1 MACPTPVSSSSTS
14 QQSTRNEHGTFDDAM
29 HEQIR
34 STHVPDGRVVD
45 VTPVLQVTHNVLRH
59 IIPNINLSMNGHIDA
74 SDDQT
79 NLSAVDGELDDALHK
94 ICCELSCKCSR
105 GGDAHATTMAIF
117 NMLSSYSWGAKVV
130 LTLAAFA
137 VNFGEFWLIAQL
149 CTSNSLAKSVALL
162 KQPDILEHSQ
172 ILKSHFDALSKL
184 INAMVDVTKCI
195 VELTELPSKY
205 ISIDEPPLSTA
216 MAHIYT
222 ATYWIISSVVVCAGQ
237 ITSLKGM
244 RHEFTTLTLEAWELS
259 SLTHKVSSIHEHLQS
274 QLRLCY
280 ECIDEKKLMGAFEH
294 FKRTIE
300 TTQVDNLKIL
310 QNIFGKEEKL
320 LNPDRAEV
328 SINVLRKKYV
338 LLLISDLDISQ
349 EEIRV
354 LEVVYKE
361 RVSSGRKY
369 EIIWLPIVD
378 RTTWNDGYQTKFS
391 TLQSI
396 MSWYT
401 VSHRVAIEPAVI
413 KYIREE
419 WGFVKKPIAVTL
431 NPQGK
436 VLCPN
441 ALNMIWIWG
450 NSAFPFSSE
459 KEESFWKDEPW
470 TLDLLL
476 ARLEPNLPTWVHEY
490 PHITL
495 IYMCISINMLN
506 LFLVLCCYNQVSQLK
521 VVCFYG
527 GVKMEWIESFTTT
540 TKEVAKA
547 FGIGIE
553 MVYVGKKNARER
565 VQKITGLIKEK
576 QLSHAWEDDNVW
588 FFWNL
593 LESML
598 YSKTQHGRT
607 IENDVIKQEVKT
619 MLEYDSSKNGW
630 ALFYTGSDE
639 MVKANGENVLSTM
652 ESFNEWEKL
661 AKQMGFIPVLRNK
674 LEGVIQHHHCTRLIL
689 PGNGGR
695 IPERVQCAK
704 CDHPMELNF
713 LYRCGE

>member
-1 MACPTPVSSSSTS
+1 MACPTPVSSSSKTS
-14 QQSTRNEHGTFDDAM
+14 QNSMRNEHWMFDDAM
-29 HEQIR
+29 NERIR
-34 STHVPDGRVVD
+34 STHVLDGRVVD
-45 VTPVLQVTHNVLRH
+45 VTPVLQVTRNVLRH

-74 SDDQT
+74 SEDQT
-79 NLSAVDGELDDALHK
+79 NLSAIDGVHDALHK

-130 LTLAAFA
+130 NLIMCQQTIAAFA

-172 ILKSHFDALSKL
+172 TLKTHFDALSKL

-195 VELTELPSKY
+195 VELTEIPFKY
-205 ISIDEPPLSTA
+205 ISIDEPPLSIA
-216 MAHIYT
+216 MAHIHT
-222 ATYWIISSVVVCAGQ
+222 ATYWIISNVVVCTRQ
-237 ITSLKGM
+237 ITSLVGM
-244 RHEFTTLTLEAWELS
+244 RHD
-259 SLTHKVSSIHEHLQS
+259 SIHEHLQS
-274 QLRLCY
+274 RLRLCY
-280 ECIDEKKLMGAFEH
+280 EHIDEKKLMEAFAH

-300 TTQVDNLKIL
+300 TPQVDNLMIL
-310 QNIFGKEEKL
+310 QNIFGKEENL

-328 SINVLRKKYV
+328 YINVLRRKHV
-338 LLLISDLDISQ
+338 LLLISDLDISE

-361 RVSSGRKY
+361 RISSGLNY
-369 EIIWLPIVD
+369 EIKWLPIVD
-378 RTTWNDGYQTKFS
+378 RTTWNNGYQEKFS

-401 VSHRVAIEPAVI
+401 VSHHVAIEPAVI

-441 ALNMIWIWG
+441 ALSMMWIWG

-459 KEESFWKDEPW
+459 KEESFWKAKPW
-470 TLDLLL
+470 TLDLLVG
-476 ARLEPNLPTWVHEY
+476 RLETNLPTWV
-490 PHITL
+490 
-495 IYMCISINMLN
+495 
-506 LFLVLCCYNQVSQLK
+506 SQQK

-527 GVKMEWIESFTTT
+527 GVKMEWIESFTTQ
-540 TKEVAKA
+540 TKGVANA
-547 FGIGIE
+547 LDIGIE
-553 MVYVGKKNARER
+553 MVYVRKKNAKER
-565 VQKITGLIKEK
+565 VKKITGLIKEK
-576 QLSHAWEDDNVW
+576 ELSHAWEDDNVW

-598 YSKTQHGRT
+598 YSKTQHGKI
-607 IENDVIKQEVKT
+607 IENDVIKQEVMT
-619 MLEYDSSKNGW
+619 MLGYDSSKNGW
-630 ALFYTGSDE
+630 VVFYTGSGE
-639 MVKANGENVLSTM
+639 MVKANGEKVLSTM
-652 ESFNEWEKL
+652 ESFDEWEKL
-661 AKQMGFIPVLRNK
+661 AKQMGFIPALRKK

-695 IPERVQCAK
+695 ILERVQCAE
-704 CDHPMELNF
+704 CGRPMELNF
-713 LYRCGE
+713 LYSCCAE

>member
-1 MACPTPVSSSSTS
+1 MARPTPVSSSSKTS
-14 QQSTRNEHGTFDDAM
+14 QQSMRNEHWMFDDAM
-29 HEQIR
+29 NERIR

-45 VTPVLQVTHNVLRH
+45 VTSVLQVTRNVLRH

-79 NLSAVDGELDDALHK
+79 NLSAVDGAHDALHK

-130 LTLAAFA
+130 LALAAFA

-172 ILKSHFDALSKL
+172 TLKTHFDALSKL
-184 INAMVDVTKCI
+184 VNAMVDVTKCI

-216 MAHIYT
+216 MAHIHT
-222 ATYWIISSVVVCAGQ
+222 ATYWIISSVVVCTRQ
-237 ITSLKGM
+237 ITSLVGM
-244 RHEFTTLTLEAWELS
+244 RHEFTTSTSEAWELS
-259 SLTHKVSSIHEHLQS
+259 SLAHKVSSIHEHLQS
-274 QLRLCY
+274 RLHLCY
-280 ECIDEKKLMGAFEH
+280 ERIDEKKLMEAFEH

-300 TTQVDNLKIL
+300 TPQVDNLMIL
-310 QNIFGKEEKL
+310 QNIFGKEESL

-328 SINVLRKKYV
+328 YINVLRRKHV

-354 LEVVYKE
+354 LEDVYKE
-361 RVSSGRKY
+361 RVSSGLNY
-369 EIIWLPIVD
+369 EIIWLPVMD
-378 RTTWNDGYQTKFS
+378 RTTWNDGYQEKFS

-401 VSHRVAIEPAVI
+401 VSHHVAIEPAVI

-436 VLCPN
+436 V
-441 ALNMIWIWG
+441 
-450 NSAFPFSSE
+450 
-459 KEESFWKDEPW
+459 
-470 TLDLLL
+470 
-476 ARLEPNLPTWVHEY
+476 
-490 PHITL
+490 
-495 IYMCISINMLN
+495 
-506 LFLVLCCYNQVSQLK
+506 SQQK

-527 GVKMEWIESFTTT
+527 GVKMEWIESFTTA
-540 TKEVAKA
+540 TKGVANA
-547 FGIGIE
+547 LDIGIE

-576 QLSHAWEDDNVW
+576 ELSHAWEDDNVW

-598 YSKTQHGRT
+598 YSKTQHGKT
-607 IENDVIKQEVKT
+607 IENDVIKQEVMT
-619 MLEYDSSKNGW
+619 MLGYDSSKNGW
-630 ALFYTGSDE
+630 AVFYTGSGE
-639 MVKANGENVLSTM
+639 MVKANGEKVLSTM
-652 ESFNEWEKL
+652 ESFDEWEKL
-661 AKQMGFIPVLRNK
+661 AKQMGFIPALRKK

-689 PGNGGR
+689 PGNSGR
-695 IPERVQCAK
+695 NPERVQCAE
-704 CDHPMELNF
+704 CGRPMELNF
-713 LYRCGE
+713 LYSCCAE

>member
-1 MACPTPVSSSSTS
+1 MARPTPFSSSSSSTS
-14 QQSTRNEHGTFDDAM
+14 QQSMRNEHWMLDDATN
-29 HEQIR
+29 EKIR
-34 STHVPDGRVVD
+34 STHVRDGLVVD
-45 VTPVLQVTHNVLRH
+45 VAPVLQVTHNVLRH

-79 NLSAVDGELDDALHK
+79 NLSAVNGALDAIHK
-94 ICCELSCKCSR
+94 ICCECSR

-117 NMLSSYSWGAKVV
+117 NMLSSYSWGAKAV

-137 VNFGEFWLIAQL
+137 VNFGELWLIAQL

-172 ILKSHFDALSKL
+172 TLKSHFDALSEL
-184 INAMVDVTKCI
+184 INAMVDVTKSI
-195 VELTELPSKY
+195 VEITELRSKY
-205 ISIDEPPLSTA
+205 ISINEPPLSTA
-216 MAHIYT
+216 MAHIHT
-222 ATYWIISSVVVCAGQ
+222 ATYWIISSVVICAGQ
-237 ITSLKGM
+237 ITSLIGM

-259 SLTHKVSSIHEHLQS
+259 SLTHIVSSIQKHFQK
-274 QLRLCY
+274 QLDRCH
-280 ECIDEKKLMGAFEH
+280 ECIDEKELMEAFEH

-310 QNIFGKEEKL
+310 QNIFGKKENL
-320 LNPDRAEV
+320 LNPDKAEV
-328 SINVLRKKYV
+328 SINVLRGKYV

-361 RVSSGRKY
+361 RVSSGRNY

-401 VSHRVAIEPAVI
+401 VSDRVAIEPAVI
-413 KYIREE
+413 KYIRKE
-419 WGFVKKPIAVTL
+419 WGFGKKPIAVTL

-441 ALNMIWIWG
+441 ALNMMRIWG
-450 NSAFPFSSE
+450 NSAFPFSSK
-459 KEESFWKDEPW
+459 KEGSLWKDEPW

-476 ARLEPNLPTWVHEY
+476 ARLEPNLPTWE
-490 PHITL
+490 
-495 IYMCISINMLN
+495 
-506 LFLVLCCYNQVSQLK
+506 SQQK

-527 GVKMEWIESFTTT
+527 GVKMEWIESFTTA
-540 TKEVAKA
+540 TKEVAEA
-547 FGIGIE
+547 LDIGIE
-553 MVYVGKKNARER
+553 MVYVGKKDARER

-576 QLSHAWEDDNVW
+576 QLSLAWEDDNVW

-593 LESML
+593 LESMSN
-598 YSKTQHGRT
+598 SKTQHGKT
-607 IENDVIKQEVKT
+607 IENDVIKQEVTT
-619 MLEYDSSKNGW
+619 MLGYDNSNNGW
-630 ALFYTGSDE
+630 AVFYTGPDVL
-639 MVKANGENVLSTM
+639 VKASGEKVLSTM
-652 ESFNEWEKL
+652 ESINEWEKL
-661 AKQMGFIPVLRNK
+661 AKQMGFIPALRKK
-674 LEGVIQHHHCTRLIL
+674 LEGVIQQHHCSRLIL

-704 CDHPMELNF
+704 CGRPMELNF
-713 LYRCGE
+713 LYRCCAE